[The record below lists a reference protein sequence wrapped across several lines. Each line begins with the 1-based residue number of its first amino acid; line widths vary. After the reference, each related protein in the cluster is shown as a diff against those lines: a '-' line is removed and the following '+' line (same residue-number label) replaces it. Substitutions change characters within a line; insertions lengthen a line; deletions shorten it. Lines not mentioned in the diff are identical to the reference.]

1 MMTRNVLLM
10 ACFIIAVLFSPMAE
24 GGQAGKRPDK
34 LSPAFHR
41 GRLEELY
48 RRCPDGLI
56 LLRGEVSWYRKREMR
71 AFDPAYADYNFKQE
85 RNLYYLTGIEVPD
98 SFVLIDP
105 KRKEVRLYTDW
116 KNARELEKVRKLDYV
131 GGPFPTAAFL
141 HDVLDR
147 SRDYPALYSLYV
159 PFLEAGNLYGKTGA
173 LTGVFPPGLGEPLTE
188 EMQFA
193 RRLAETFPDLRLKSL
208 TPVLM
213 GMQRIKQE
221 EEIRL
226 LRRANEIAAHG
237 VVEAI
242 KAVRPGLYDHD
253 INAVLEYVFMREGSA
268 NPTFAPNV
276 MSGPNAFLDLLPLWS
291 DYDHLDRQMKT
302 GEAVFIDVGAETAYY
317 VSDIGRTVPVSG
329 KFTSEQKKLYDIY
342 LPCFLKAERSVRPG
356 VTQHDL
362 EKICAACAQ
371 DQLHDLGEGT
381 LRKTVEEFV
390 REVESHPTL
399 GHYQDLNVMGAGA
412 GYDEPLEPGMVFAI
426 EPVLYSKEQDF
437 AVFVE
442 DVILV
447 TANGYDVLSKGMPY
461 TTEEIEKLMAQKSI
475 IEATAE
481 RK

>member
-1 MMTRNVLLM
+1 MTKKVRLTV
-10 ACFIIAVLFSPMAE
+10 CFPIALLFSLMTQV
-24 GGQAGKRPDK
+24 GQAEKRPDR

-48 RRCPDGLI
+48 RRCPDGLV
-56 LLRGEVSWYRKREMR
+56 LLRGELSWYRKREMR
-71 AFDPAYADYNFKQE
+71 SFDPEYADYNFKQE

-105 KRKEVRLYTDW
+105 KKKEVRLYTDW
-116 KNARELEKVRKLDYV
+116 KGARELEQVRKLDYV
-131 GGPFPTAAFL
+131 SGPYPPTAFL

-147 SRDYPALYSLYV
+147 SPDYSVLYALYA
-159 PFLEAGNLYGKTGA
+159 PILEAGNLYGKTGA

-188 EMQFA
+188 EAQFA
-193 RRLAETFPDLRLKSL
+193 RRLAETFPSLRVKSL
-208 TPVLM
+208 TSVLFE
-213 GMQRIKQE
+213 MQRIKQE

-226 LRRANEIAAHG
+226 LRRANEIAALG
-237 VVEAI
+237 VVEGI

-253 INAVLEYVFMREGSA
+253 INAVLEYVFTREGSV

-291 DYDHLDRQMKT
+291 DYDHLDRQMKA
-302 GEAVFIDVGAETAYY
+302 GEAVFIDVGAETSYY
-317 VSDIGRTVPVSG
+317 VSDIGRTAPVSG
-329 KFTSEQKKLYDIY
+329 KFTAEQKKLYDIY
-342 LPCFLKAERSVRPG
+342 LPCFLKVERSIRPG

-371 DQLHDLGEGT
+371 DQLHDLGAGPLREAVEG
-381 LRKTVEEFV
+381 FV

-426 EPVLYSKEQDF
+426 EPVLYSKELHF

-447 TANGYDVLSKGMPY
+447 TADGYDVLSKGMPY
-461 TTEEIEKLMAQKSI
+461 TTEEIEKLMTQKSI
-475 IEATAE
+475 IEASAG
-481 RK
+481 RR